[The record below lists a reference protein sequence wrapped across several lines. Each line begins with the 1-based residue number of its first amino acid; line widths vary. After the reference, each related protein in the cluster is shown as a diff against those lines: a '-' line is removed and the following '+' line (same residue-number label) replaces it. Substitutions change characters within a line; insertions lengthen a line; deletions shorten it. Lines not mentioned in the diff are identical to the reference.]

1 MTKLEIMKQP
11 SVQTLLE
18 EMIRHKPGISTQR
31 LWETVK
37 EWNGKVRE
45 GAGVEFDMALMEIRD
60 KYRCTNKQWY
70 PIGHIGEPV
79 ASSGKK
85 EDPRQVRMD
94 W

>member
-1 MTKLEIMKQP
+1 MTKLQIMSQP
-11 SVQTLLE
+11 SVQILLE
-18 EMIRHKPGISTQR
+18 EMIKHKPGITTQR
-31 LWETVK
+31 LWETTK
-37 EWNGKVRE
+37 EWYGKVRD
-45 GAGVEFDMALMEIRD
+45 GAGLDFDMALMALVG

-79 ASSGKK
+79 PSSGKK